1 MNREQYIG
9 ITENI
14 DPAFHLEIFDN
25 LYKGNIIIT
34 KRLTNKLNE
43 KLIENKDKVILHCT
57 CTGFGGSKLEPFA
70 PTYEQTYNK
79 LKELIS
85 GGFPLS
91 HIVLRV
97 DPVIPTEKGVHTAI
111 NVIEK
116 FSDLGIKRVRW
127 SSMDMYDHVKER
139 FKKEGIALPYNTF
152 HAPKEMI
159 EKAHLEL
166 SNACNKHDMELETCG
181 EGLFKGTP
189 CLSQKDIDIL
199 GLTDI
204 ITLEGN
210 KGQRKTCSCPANKKQ
225 LFHGE
230 KPHPC
235 KNNCLYCYWK
245 DA

>member
-1 MNREQYIG
+1 MDKTQYIG

-25 LYKGNIIIT
+25 LYNGNIIIT
-34 KRLTNKLNE
+34 KCLTNKLNE
-43 KLIENKDKVILHCT
+43 KLIEHKDKIILHCT

-79 LKELIS
+79 LKELLCS
-85 GGFPLS
+85 GFPVS
-91 HIVLRV
+91 HVVLRI
-97 DPVIPTEKGVHTAI
+97 DPVIPTAKGVNTAKK
-111 NVIEK
+111 VIEK
-116 FSDLGIKRVRW
+116 FSDIGIKRVRW

-139 FKKEGIALPYNTF
+139 FKKEGIILPYNTF

-159 EKAHLEL
+159 EVAHLEL
-166 SNACNKHDMELETCG
+166 SHTCKKYGMELETCG
-181 EGLFKGTP
+181 EGLFQGTP
-189 CLSQKDIDIL
+189 CLSQKDVDIL
-199 GLTDI
+199 GLTGEI
-204 ITLEGN
+204 ILEGN
-210 KGQRKTCSCPANKKQ
+210 KGQRNTCSCPANKKQ

-245 DA
+245 D

>member
-1 MNREQYIG
+1 
-9 ITENI
+9 
-14 DPAFHLEIFDN
+14 
-25 LYKGNIIIT
+25 
-34 KRLTNKLNE
+34 
-43 KLIENKDKVILHCT
+43 
-57 CTGFGGSKLEPFA
+57 
-70 PTYEQTYNK
+70 
-79 LKELIS
+79 
-85 GGFPLS
+85 
-91 HIVLRV
+91 
-97 DPVIPTEKGVHTAI
+97 
-111 NVIEK
+111 
-116 FSDLGIKRVRW
+116 
-127 SSMDMYDHVKER
+127 
-139 FKKEGIALPYNTF
+139 
-152 HAPKEMI
+152 MI

-166 SNACNKHDMELETCG
+166 SNACGKHGMELETCG

-245 DA
+245 DEQKKTKMYSANIIMFISNDHLKENKKT